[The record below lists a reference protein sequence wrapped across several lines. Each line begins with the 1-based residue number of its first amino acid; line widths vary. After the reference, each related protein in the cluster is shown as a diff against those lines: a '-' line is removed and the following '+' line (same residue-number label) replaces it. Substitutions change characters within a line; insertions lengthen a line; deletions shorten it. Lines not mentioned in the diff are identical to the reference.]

1 LSALSVP
8 EVQRLW
14 QALDEPMWRQAL
26 RLRWSRFRR
35 VHQAVAKRCHVTRRG
50 RQHPFPAE
58 QVAEPIALAGLEAL
72 TPERWEHLGP
82 LLPQQAATGRPAVE
96 HRLIVE
102 GILWIMRT
110 GSAWRALPE
119 RFGPWQTVAS
129 RYQRW
134 RKEGRWARMLQVL
147 QPAEVPITSSA

>member
-1 LSALSVP
+1 MP

-14 QALDEPMWRQAL
+14 QARDEPMWRQAL

-35 VHQAVAKRCHVTRRG
+35 AHQAVAKRCHVTGRA
-50 RQHPFPAE
+50 RQHPLAAE
-58 QVAEPIALAGLEAL
+58 RVLTPIALAGLEGL
-72 TPERWEHLGP
+72 TPERWDQLCP

-102 GILWIMRT
+102 GILWVIRT
-110 GSAWRALPE
+110 GSSWRNLPA

-129 RYQRW
+129 RYQLW
-134 RKEGRWARMLQVL
+134 RKEGRWARILQVL
-147 QPAEVPITSSA
+147 RQPAVPITSSA

>member
-1 LSALSVP
+1 MP

-14 QALDEPMWRQAL
+14 QAQDEPSWRQAL

-35 VHQAVAKRCHVTRRG
+35 AHQAVATRCHVTRRAS
-50 RQHPFPAE
+50 QHPLAAE
-58 QVAEPIALAGLEAL
+58 RVLEPIPLAGLEAL
-72 TPERWEHLGP
+72 TPERWEQLCS

-102 GILWIMRT
+102 GILWIIRT
-110 GSAWRALPE
+110 GSAWRELPVH
-119 RFGPWQTVAS
+119 FGPWQTVAS

-134 RKEGRWARMLQVL
+134 RKEGRWARILQVL

>member
-1 LSALSVP
+1 MP

-14 QALDEPMWRQAL
+14 QAQDEPRWRQVL

-35 VHQAVAKRCHVTRRG
+35 VHQAVAKRCHVARRA
-50 RQHPFPAE
+50 RQHPLPAE
-58 QVAEPIALAGLEAL
+58 RVLEPIPLVGLAAL
-72 TPERWEHLGP
+72 TPERWEQLSP

-110 GSAWRALPE
+110 GSAWRELPA

-147 QPAEVPITSSA
+147 QQPAEVPITSSA

>member
-1 LSALSVP
+1 LSVP

-14 QALDEPMWRQAL
+14 QAQDEPTWRQAL
-26 RLRWSRFRR
+26 RLRWSPFRR
-35 VHQAVAKRCHVTRRG
+35 AHQAVAKRCHVTRRAY
-50 RQHPFPAE
+50 RHPLAAE
-58 QVAEPIALAGLEAL
+58 RVVEPIHLAGLEAL
-72 TPERWEHLGP
+72 TPERWEQLCP

-110 GSAWRALPE
+110 GSAWRELPE
-119 RFGPWQTVAS
+119 RFGPWQTVVS

-134 RKEGRWARMLQVL
+134 RKEGRWARILQVL
-147 QPAEVPITSSA
+147 QRAEVPITSSA

>member
-1 LSALSVP
+1 
-8 EVQRLW
+8 
-14 QALDEPMWRQAL
+14 M
-26 RLRWSRFRR
+26 
-35 VHQAVAKRCHVTRRG
+35 
-50 RQHPFPAE
+50 
-58 QVAEPIALAGLEAL
+58 EPILLAGLETL
-72 TPERWEHLGP
+72 TPERWEQLGP

-110 GSAWRALPE
+110 GSAWRELPA

-134 RKEGRWARMLQVL
+134 RKEGRWARILQVL
-147 QPAEVPITSSA
+147 QRAEVPITSSA

>member
-1 LSALSVP
+1 VP

-14 QALDEPMWRQAL
+14 QAQDEPRWRQAL

-35 VHQAVAKRCHVTRRG
+35 AHQAVAKRCHVTRRA
-50 RQHPFPAE
+50 RQHPLAADR
-58 QVAEPIALAGLEAL
+58 VIEPIHLAGLPTL
-72 TPERWEHLGP
+72 TPERWDQLCP

-102 GILWIMRT
+102 GILWIIRT
-110 GSAWRALPE
+110 GSAWRELPE
-119 RFGPWQTVAS
+119 RFGSWQTVAS

-147 QPAEVPITSSA
+147 QQPAVPITSSA

>member
-1 LSALSVP
+1 MP

-14 QALDEPMWRQAL
+14 QAQDEPRWRQAL

-35 VHQAVAKRCHVTRRG
+35 AHQAVAKRCHVARRA
-50 RQHPFPAE
+50 RQHPLAAE
-58 QVAEPIALAGLEAL
+58 RVVEPIALAGLEAL
-72 TPERWEHLGP
+72 TPERWEQLRP

-110 GSAWRALPE
+110 GSAWRELPA

-147 QPAEVPITSSA
+147 QQPAEVPITSSA

>member
-1 LSALSVP
+1 MP

-14 QALDEPMWRQAL
+14 QAQDEPRWRQAL

-35 VHQAVAKRCHVTRRG
+35 AHQAVAKRCHVARRA
-50 RQHPFPAE
+50 RQHPVPSE
-58 QVAEPIALAGLEAL
+58 HVAQPIHLAGLEAL
-72 TPERWEHLGP
+72 TPEHWEQLGP
-82 LLPQQAATGRPAVE
+82 LLPPQAATGRPAVE

-110 GSAWRALPE
+110 GSVWRELPA

-147 QPAEVPITSSA
+147 QQPAEVPITSSA

>member
-1 LSALSVP
+1 M
-8 EVQRLW
+8 QRLW
-14 QALDEPMWRQAL
+14 QAQDEPSWRQAL
-26 RLRWSRFRR
+26 RLHWSRFRR
-35 VHQAVAKRCHVTRRG
+35 AHQAVAKRCHVTRRA
-50 RQHPFPAE
+50 RQHPFPTE
-58 QVAEPIALAGLEAL
+58 QVAQPIALAGLEAL
-72 TPERWEHLGP
+72 TPERWEQLCP
-82 LLPQQAATGRPAVE
+82 LLPQHAATGRPAVE

-110 GSAWRALPE
+110 GSAWRELPE

-147 QPAEVPITSSA
+147 QSAEVPILSSA

>member
-1 LSALSVP
+1 V
-8 EVQRLW
+8 
-14 QALDEPMWRQAL
+14 
-26 RLRWSRFRR
+26 
-35 VHQAVAKRCHVTRRG
+35 
-50 RQHPFPAE
+50 
-58 QVAEPIALAGLEAL
+58 EPIALAGLEAL
-72 TPERWEHLGP
+72 TPERWEHLRP

-147 QPAEVPITSSA
+147 QRAEVPITSSA